1 MSKNIAT
8 IILAAGLGKR
18 MKSGLAKVLHPVA
31 GRPMFL
37 YPVTVAEGLSSE
49 KIIVVVGHQ
58 ADRVKSALAG
68 RNVEIA
74 LQVRQDGTAD
84 AVRAGMDSLKD
95 YRGTVIILCGDV
107 PLITSETVRGLLAM
121 HEKENASLTVLT
133 TEVEDPSGYGRIVRS
148 PDGFI
153 ARIVEDRDADED
165 IKQIREVNTGI
176 YAFDSA
182 LLSSVIYDIRSE
194 NSQKEF
200 YLTDSIEIGL
210 RKGLKVSAYKT
221 NDSQE
226 MMGIN
231 SRVELSRAEGIMRR
245 RINNRH
251 MLNGVTFINP
261 DNAYI
266 DADVSIG
273 QDVTIYPGIVIE
285 GNTAIGD
292 GSIIYSNNRIVNSRI
307 GSGVILKDSCVIEDS
322 VIGDSS
328 QVGPFAHL
336 RPGCALEKNVRI
348 GNFVELKKSVMGDGS
363 KANHLTYL
371 GDAEIGSGVNI
382 GAGTITCNYD
392 GEGKYKT
399 VIGDGVFIGSD
410 VQLVAP
416 VKVGDGAFIAA
427 GATVT
432 KDVPPGALAISRVE
446 QENREG
452 WVEERKKRKSGIK
465 NKREK

>member
-1 MSKNIAT
+1 MNKEIAT

-37 YPVTVAEGLSSE
+37 YPVSVAEEIFSG
-49 KIIVVVGHQ
+49 KIIAVVGHQ
-58 ADRVKSALAG
+58 ADRVKEALAG

-74 LQVRQDGTAD
+74 VQVRQDGTAD
-84 AVRAGMDSLKD
+84 AVRTGMDSLKD
-95 YRGTVIILCGDV
+95 YIGTVVILCGDV
-107 PLITSETVRGLLAM
+107 PLITPETVRGLLAA
-121 HEKENASLTVLT
+121 HEKEAASLTVLT
-133 TEVEDPSGYGRIVRS
+133 TEVDDPSGYGRIVRS
-148 PDGFI
+148 PDGSI
-153 ARIVEDRDADED
+153 ARIVEDRDADNS

-182 LLSSVIYDIRSE
+182 LLSSVIYEIRSE

-200 YLTDSIEIGL
+200 YLTDSIEVGL

-226 MMGIN
+226 VMGIN
-231 SRVELSRAEGIMRR
+231 SRVELARAEGIMRM
-245 RINNRH
+245 RINNMH
-251 MLNGVTFINP
+251 MRNGVTFIAP

-266 DADVSIG
+266 DTGVRIG
-273 QDVTIYPGIVIE
+273 QDVTIYPGTMIQ
-285 GNTAIGD
+285 GNSLIGER
-292 GSIIYSNNRIVNSRI
+292 SIIYSNNRIVNSRI
-307 GSGVILKDSCVIEDS
+307 GIGVTIKDSCVIEDS
-322 VIGDSS
+322 AIGDRS
-328 QVGPFAHL
+328 QVGPFAHI
-336 RPGCALEKNVRI
+336 RPGCTLEKDVRI
-348 GNFVELKKSVMGDGS
+348 GNYVELKKSVMGDGS

-392 GEGKYKT
+392 GQDKFKT
-399 VIGDGVFIGSD
+399 IIGDGVFIGSD

-416 VKVGDGAFIAA
+416 VKVGDGAFVAA

-432 KDVPPGALAISRVE
+432 KDVPSGALAISRVQ

-452 WVEERKKRKSGIK
+452 WVEERKKRK
-465 NKREK
+465 NKKQ

>member
-1 MSKNIAT
+1 MGRNIAT

-18 MKSGLAKVLHPVA
+18 MKSGLAKVLHPVS

-37 YPVTVAEGLSSE
+37 YPVSVAESLSSD
-49 KIIVVVGHQ
+49 KIVVVVGHQ
-58 ADRVKSALAG
+58 ADRVKEVLAG
-68 RNVEIA
+68 KDVEIA

-84 AVRAGMDSLKD
+84 AVKTGMDSLKD
-95 YRGTVIILCGDV
+95 YKGTVLILCGDV
-107 PLITSETVRGLLAM
+107 PLITPDTVRGLLAM
-121 HEKENASLTVLT
+121 HEKEDASLTVLT
-133 TEVEDPSGYGRIVRS
+133 TEVDDPSGYGRIVRS
-148 PDGFI
+148 PDGSI

-182 LLSSVIYDIRSE
+182 LLSSVIYEIRSE

-200 YLTDSIEIGL
+200 YLTDSIEVGL

-226 MMGIN
+226 VMGIN
-231 SRVELSRAEGIMRR
+231 SRIELARADGIMRR

-251 MLNGVTFINP
+251 MLNGITFINP
-261 DNAYI
+261 DNVYI
-266 DADVSIG
+266 DTDVSIG
-273 QDVTIYPGIVIE
+273 QDVTIYPGTVIQ
-285 GNTAIGD
+285 GSTAIGD

-322 VIGDSS
+322 VVGDSS

-336 RPGCALEKNVRI
+336 RPGCTLEKNVRV
-348 GNFVELKKSVMGDGS
+348 GNYVELKKSVMGDGS

-392 GEGKYKT
+392 GQNKYKT
-399 VIGDGVFIGSD
+399 IIGDRVFIGSD
-410 VQLVAP
+410 VQLIAP
-416 VKVGDGAFIAA
+416 VKIGEGAFVAA
-427 GATVT
+427 GSTVT

-446 QENREG
+446 QENRDG
-452 WVEERKKRKSGIK
+452 WVEERKKKSK
-465 NKREK
+465 KKQ

>member
-18 MKSGLAKVLHPVA
+18 MKSGLAKVLHSVA

-37 YPVTVAEGLSSE
+37 YPVSVAEGLYSE
-49 KIIVVVGHQ
+49 KIIVVAGHQ
-58 ADRVKSALAG
+58 ADRVKDALAG
-68 RNVEIA
+68 TNVEIA
-74 LQVRQDGTAD
+74 LQARQDGTAD
-84 AVRAGMDSLKD
+84 AVRTGMDSLKD
-95 YRGTVIILCGDV
+95 YKGTVVILCGDV
-107 PLITSETVRGLLAM
+107 PLITPETVRGLLVM
-121 HEKENASLTVLT
+121 HEKEGASLTVLT

-148 PDGFI
+148 PDGSI

-176 YAFDSA
+176 YAFDST
-182 LLSSVIYDIRSE
+182 LLSSVIYEIRSE

-200 YLTDSIEIGL
+200 YFTDSIEVGL
-210 RKGLKVSAYKT
+210 RKGLRVSAYKT

-226 MMGIN
+226 VMGIN
-231 SRVELSRAEGIMRR
+231 SRIELARAEGIMRR

-251 MLNGVTFINP
+251 MLNGITFINP
-261 DNAYI
+261 GNTYI
-266 DADVSIG
+266 DMDVSIG
-273 QDVTIYPGIVIE
+273 QDVTIYPGTVIQ
-285 GNTAIGD
+285 GITVIGD

-322 VIGDSS
+322 IIGDDS

-336 RPGCALEKNVRI
+336 RPGCTLEKNVRV
-348 GNFVELKKSVMGDGS
+348 GNYVELKKSVMGDGS

-392 GEGKYKT
+392 GQEKYKT
-399 VIGDGVFIGSD
+399 IIGDRVFIGSD
-410 VQLVAP
+410 VQLIAP
-416 VKVGDGAFIAA
+416 VKIGEGAFVAA
-427 GATVT
+427 GSTVT

-446 QENREG
+446 QENRDG
-452 WVEERKKRKSGIK
+452 WVEERKKKGK
-465 NKREK
+465 KKQ

>member
-18 MKSGLAKVLHPVA
+18 MKSGLAKVLHQVA

-37 YPVTVAEGLSSE
+37 YPVSVAEGLYSE

-58 ADRVKSALAG
+58 ADRVKDALAG

-74 LQVRQDGTAD
+74 LQIRQDGTAD
-84 AVRAGMDSLKD
+84 AVKTGMDSLKD
-95 YRGTVIILCGDV
+95 YKGTVLILCGDV
-107 PLITSETVRGLLAM
+107 PLIIPETVRGLLAM
-121 HEKENASLTVLT
+121 HEREDASLTVLT

-148 PDGFI
+148 PDGSI

-165 IKQIREVNTGI
+165 IKQVREVNTGI

-182 LLSSVIYDIRSE
+182 LLSSVIYEIRSE

-200 YLTDSIEIGL
+200 YLTDSIEVGL

-226 MMGIN
+226 VMGIN
-231 SRVELSRAEGIMRR
+231 SRIELARAEGIMRR

-251 MLNGVTFINP
+251 MLNGITFVNP

-266 DADVSIG
+266 DTDVSIG
-273 QDVTIYPGIVIE
+273 QDVTIYPGTVIQ

-292 GSIIYSNNRIVNSRI
+292 ESIIYSNNRIENSRI

-322 VIGDSS
+322 VVGDSS

-336 RPGCALEKNVRI
+336 RPGCTLEKNVRV
-348 GNFVELKKSVMGDGS
+348 GNYVELKKSVMGDGS

-392 GEGKYKT
+392 GQNKYKT
-399 VIGDGVFIGSD
+399 IIGDRVFIGSD
-410 VQLVAP
+410 VQLIAP
-416 VKVGDGAFIAA
+416 VKIGDGAFVAA

-446 QENREG
+446 QENRIG
-452 WVEERKKRKSGIK
+452 WVEERKKKGK
-465 NKREK
+465 KKQ

>member
-37 YPVTVAEGLSSE
+37 YPVTGAEGLSSE
-49 KIIVVVGHQ
+49 RIIVVVGHQ
-58 ADRVKSALAG
+58 ADSVREALDG

-95 YRGTVIILCGDV
+95 YRGTVVILCGDV
-107 PLITSETVRGLLAM
+107 PLITPETIRGLLSM

-182 LLSSVIYDIRSE
+182 LLSSVIYEIRSE

-200 YLTDSIEIGL
+200 YLTDSIEVGL

-226 MMGIN
+226 VMGIN
-231 SRVELSRAEGIMRR
+231 SRIELARADSIMRR

-251 MLNGVTFINP
+251 MLSGITFINP
-261 DNAYI
+261 DNTYI
-266 DADVSIG
+266 DTDVSIG
-273 QDVTIYPGIVIE
+273 QDVTIYPGTVIQ
-285 GNTAIGD
+285 GITAIGD
-292 GSIIYSNNRIVNSRI
+292 GSTIYSNNRIENSQI
-307 GSGVILKDSCVIEDS
+307 GAGVILKDSCVIEDS

-336 RPGCALEKNVRI
+336 RPGGALEKNVRI

-392 GEGKYKT
+392 GQNKYKT
-399 VIGDGVFIGSD
+399 IIGDRVFIGSD

-416 VKVGDGAFIAA
+416 VTIGDGAFVAA

-452 WVEERKKRKSGIK
+452 GVAERKKKGK
-465 NKREK
+465 KKQ

>member
-1 MSKNIAT
+1 
-8 IILAAGLGKR
+8 
-18 MKSGLAKVLHPVA
+18 
-31 GRPMFL
+31 
-37 YPVTVAEGLSSE
+37 
-49 KIIVVVGHQ
+49 
-58 ADRVKSALAG
+58 
-68 RNVEIA
+68 
-74 LQVRQDGTAD
+74 
-84 AVRAGMDSLKD
+84 
-95 YRGTVIILCGDV
+95 
-107 PLITSETVRGLLAM
+107 
-121 HEKENASLTVLT
+121 
-133 TEVEDPSGYGRIVRS
+133 
-148 PDGFI
+148 
-153 ARIVEDRDADED
+153 
-165 IKQIREVNTGI
+165 
-176 YAFDSA
+176 
-182 LLSSVIYDIRSE
+182 
-194 NSQKEF
+194 
-200 YLTDSIEIGL
+200 
-210 RKGLKVSAYKT
+210 
-221 NDSQE
+221 
-226 MMGIN
+226 MGIN

-273 QDVTIYPGIVIE
+273 QDVTIYPGTVIE

-371 GDAEIGSGVNI
+371 GDAEIGSGV
-382 GAGTITCNYD
+382 
-392 GEGKYKT
+392 
-399 VIGDGVFIGSD
+399 FIGSD

-416 VKVGDGAFIAA
+416 VKVGDGAFVAA

-465 NKREK
+465 NKREN